1 MGPGT
6 HVRQKVL
13 DRIKPLD
20 QSDASAMIHDIEY
33 LVYPNQKLP
42 DKTAVDNAGIWKYP
56 MKLGFYLKEK
66 KGYPQPLDPISYE
79 MLKDIVDYAPEYNY
93 LSKYN
98 LKWSDGSKV
107 VKGTS
112 KPILEE
118 TDLILSSTE
127 SIEL

>member
-33 LVYPNQKLP
+33 LAYPNQKLP
-42 DKTAVDNAGIWKYP
+42 DKTAVDNAGFWKYP
-56 MKLGFYLKEK
+56 MKLAFYLKEK
-66 KGYPQPLDPISYE
+66 KGYPQPLDVTSYE
-79 MLKDIVDYAPEYNY
+79 MLKELVDYHPDFSY
-93 LSKYN
+93 LKKYN
-98 LKWSDGSKV
+98 LKWSDGTHV
-107 VKGTS
+107 VKS
-112 KPILEE
+112 NNKPILEE
-118 TDLILSSTE
+118 TDLNTSTV